1 MHEPLTDTH
10 GQAAQRGCL
19 QVALWK
25 RIHQKSHTVMGRV
38 PMRDSSAFLVA
49 T

>member
-10 GQAAQRGCL
+10 GQTAQRGCL

-25 RIHQKSHTVMGRV
+25 RMIHTVMGRV
-38 PMRDSSAFLVA
+38 AMRDSSASMVV